1 MGKNRMFFLYVMEFK
16 LNKDAATAMRQI
28 DLNDYAS
35 RFALSGK
42 PVTKVGINFS
52 VENRKIDLD
61 WKVE

>member
-1 MGKNRMFFLYVMEFK
+1 MLTHTRLYVIELK
-16 LNKDAATAMRQI
+16 LNKNAATAMRQI

-42 PVTKVGINFS
+42 PVIKVEINFS
-52 VENRKIDLD
+52 VENKKIDLE